1 MSIILEDSICAVDD
15 IARNE
20 VPQLSKTEA
29 TMAKNQNSIVV
40 RYREKTGSVGGPVI
54 LWPDETSMAWSK
66 SSEYYNEDES
76 DSTIL

>member
-29 TMAKNQNSIVV
+29 TMAKNQNSIGV
-40 RYREKTGSVGGPVI
+40 RYREKTGSVGGLVI

-66 SSEYYNEDES
+66 SSEYYNEDKA

>member
-29 TMAKNQNSIVV
+29 TMAKNQNSIGV
-40 RYREKTGSVGGPVI
+40 RYREKTGSVGGASYPLARRNQHGVEQIFRI
-54 LWPDETSMAWSK
+54 L
-66 SSEYYNEDES
+66 
-76 DSTIL
+76 